1 MSFEA
6 MRDRIN
12 YFGGG
17 NRQDRMLDTK
27 QASLA
32 YAIKNSYQAAEMM
45 EYPTFSKTE
54 RGLINPVI
62 QNESYDTKL
71 LSISHDANYGVG
83 TIFKWMNTDSYWLIY
98 LEDRTE
104 LGYFKG
110 NIRRCDYKVQW
121 VSGDREV
128 LETPIAII
136 GPTTPTLRTS
146 SSMQAKVAQD
156 FPNQVVIVMVPDN
169 EQNQLYFNRYQK
181 FLLKGTTYIIE
192 TLDNISMPGI
202 IKLHATEHYNNKVE
216 DDVEEDLMNKWNIG
230 PIIEE
235 TSTEYMIE
243 GPNIIKP
250 QYRQEYTAVTSGGVW
265 TVLEN
270 EGKGGAAN
278 LIPVK
283 FVEDT
288 NQQTIHIYWDAYARG
303 NFTLVYTVGEHRYMK
318 NIHVESLM

>member
-6 MRDRIN
+6 MERRIQ
-12 YFGGG
+12 YYGGAD
-17 NRQDRMLDTK
+17 RQDRMINIK

-32 YAIKNSYQAAEMM
+32 YAIKNSYQKAEMM
-45 EYPTFSKTE
+45 EYPALSVTE

-62 QNESYDTKL
+62 QNENYDTKL
-71 LSISHDANYGVG
+71 LSISHAANYGVG
-83 TIFKWMNTDSYWLIY
+83 TIFKWMNTDTFWLVY

-121 VSGDREV
+121 VDAERQV

-136 GPTTPTLRTS
+136 GPSTPSLRTS

-156 FPNQVVIVMVPDN
+156 FPNQIVIVMVPDN
-169 EQNQLYFNRYQK
+169 EQNQRYFNRYQQ

-202 IKLHATEHYNNKVE
+202 IKLHATEHYSNKID
-216 DDVEEDLMNKWNIG
+216 DDVEENLKNKWNIH

-235 TSTEYMIE
+235 TGTEYMIE
-243 GPNIIKP
+243 GPSIIKP
-250 QYRQEYTAVTSGGVW
+250 QFRQEYTALTAGGVW
-265 TVLEN
+265 TILEN
-270 EGKGGAAN
+270 EGKGGSAN
-278 LIPVK
+278 LIPAR

-288 NQQTIHIYWDAYARG
+288 HVQNIHLWWDAYSRG
-303 NFTLVYTVGEHRYMK
+303 NFTLVYTLNDHRYMK